1 MGTAAE
7 LTASARQLWNRKG
20 GKLKGLTSGFSKKL
34 FYLMT
39 EPLSLVWLRRDLRLH
54 DNAALYQALKSGRP
68 VLPIFIFDRT
78 ILDALDDR
86 LDRRVEFLVQEVNR
100 LRDEL
105 AKLGSAI
112 VVRYGHPMDVWKK
125 LIEDYTIGEVFTNH
139 DYEVYAK
146 ERDKAIGDLL
156 KDHNIGFRT
165 FKDQTI
171 FERDEVLTGKK
182 TPYTVFTP
190 YSKKWHG
197 KLNDFYLKS
206 YPTEEYFKQFY
217 KTKSLPVP
225 TLKAMDFQPVEKPFP
240 PRTVPDT
247 LIDSYAKTRN
257 FPAMPDSTSELSMH
271 LRFGTI
277 SIRDLAR
284 QAQEADNKTFL
295 NELCWR
301 DFYFQ
306 VLDHFPHVEKHSFR
320 RQYDQI
326 NWRNNEDEFEAWCRG
341 ETGYP
346 IVDAGMRQLNT
357 IGWMHNRVRMITAS
371 FLCKHLLID
380 WRWGEAYFG
389 KKLRDYDLSANN
401 GGWQWAAG
409 SGTDAAPY
417 FRVFNPTLQ
426 ANKFDPDDNYVKEW
440 VPELNTPK
448 YPKPIVEHKMARDRA
463 IETYKKGL
471 AK

>member
-1 MGTAAE
+1 M
-7 LTASARQLWNRKG
+7 S
-20 GKLKGLTSGFSKKL
+20 
-34 FYLMT
+34 

-54 DNAALYQALKSGRP
+54 DNAALYYALKSGRP
-68 VLPIFIFDRT
+68 VIPVFIFDRV

-100 LRDEL
+100 LHDEL
-105 AKLGSAI
+105 AKLGSTI
-112 VVRYGHPMDVWKK
+112 IVRYGKPVDVWKE
-125 LIEDYTIGEVFTNH
+125 LIETYTIGDVFTNH
-139 DYEVYAK
+139 DYERYAK
-146 ERDKAIGDLL
+146 ERDKTIDELL
-156 KDHNIGFRT
+156 AGHGIGFHT
-165 FKDQTI
+165 SKDQTI
-171 FERDEVLTGKK
+171 FERDEVLSGKK

-190 YSKKWHG
+190 YSRKW
-197 KLNDFYLKS
+197 KDTLTDFYLKS
-206 YPTEEYFKQFY
+206 YPTEKYKKQFWQ
-217 KTKSLPVP
+217 TNPEPLP
-225 TLKAMDFQPVEKPFP
+225 TLKEMGFQPVGEPFP
-240 PRTVPDT
+240 DRTVADK
-247 LIDSYAKTRN
+247 LLDSYNRTRD
-257 FPAMPDSTSELSMH
+257 FPALPHSTSQLSIH

-277 SIRDLAR
+277 SVRELVR
-284 QAQEADNKTFL
+284 QAKAADDQTFL

-306 VLDHFPHVEKHSFR
+306 VLDHFPHVEQYSFR
-320 RQYDQI
+320 REYDQI
-326 NWRNNEDEFEAWCRG
+326 EWRNNEEEFDKWCRG

-417 FRVFNPTLQ
+417 FRVFNPTAQ
-426 ANKFDPDDNYVKEW
+426 AQRFDPKSVYIRQW
-440 VPELNTPK
+440 VPEVDQPA
-448 YPKPIVEHKMARDRA
+448 YPKPMVDHAMARQRA
-463 IETYKKGL
+463 IDTYRKAL
-471 AK
+471 AKVK

>member
-1 MGTAAE
+1 MSE
-7 LTASARQLWNRKG
+7 R
-20 GKLKGLTSGFSKKL
+20 
-34 FYLMT
+34 
-39 EPLSLVWLRRDLRLH
+39 LSMVWLRRDLRLH
-54 DNAALYQALKSGRP
+54 DNAALYHAFRSGHP
-68 VLPIFIFDRT
+68 VLPVFIFDRT
-78 ILDALDDR
+78 ILDALEDR
-86 LDRRVEFLVQEVNR
+86 HDRRVDFLVQEINR
-100 LRDEL
+100 LHDEL
-105 AKLGSAI
+105 AKMGSTLI
-112 VVRYGHPMDVWKK
+112 VRYGKPLDVWKK
-125 LIEDYTIGEVFTNH
+125 LAEEYTIDQVFTNH

-146 ERDKAIGDLL
+146 DRDKAVGELL
-156 KDHNIGFRT
+156 AEQGIGFQT
-165 FKDQTI
+165 SKDQAI
-171 FERDEVLTGKK
+171 FERDEVLTTGGS
-182 TPYTVFTP
+182 PYTVFTP
-190 YSKKWHG
+190 YSRNWHN
-197 KLNDFYLKS
+197 KLTPFYLKS
-206 YPTEEYFKQFY
+206 YPTEHYVNQFW
-217 KTKSLPVP
+217 KT
-225 TLKAMDFQPVEKPFP
+225 KPFP
-240 PRTVPDT
+240 VPSLADMNFKPVDEPFPKRTVASSVLDT
-247 LIDSYAKTRN
+247 YDETRD
-257 FPAMPDSTSELSMH
+257 FPALPHGTSQLSMH

-284 QAQEADNKTFL
+284 QAKEAKDKTFL

-320 RQYDQI
+320 REYDQI
-326 NWRNNEDEFEAWCRG
+326 EWRNNEAEFDRWCQG

-426 ANKFDPDDNYVKEW
+426 AQKFDPKGEYIRHW
-440 VPELNTPK
+440 VPELNGLN
-448 YPKPIVEHKMARDRA
+448 YPQPMVDHAMARQRA
-463 IETYKKGL
+463 INTYKRALTK
-471 AK
+471 

>member
-1 MGTAAE
+1 M
-7 LTASARQLWNRKG
+7 S
-20 GKLKGLTSGFSKKL
+20 
-34 FYLMT
+34 

-54 DNAALYQALKSGRP
+54 DNAALYHALKRGRP
-68 VLPIFIFDRT
+68 VLPVFIFDRT

-86 LDRRVEFLVQEVNR
+86 CDRRVEFLVQEIDR
-100 LRDEL
+100 LRTEL

-112 VVRYGHPMDVWKK
+112 IVRYGKPIDVWKE
-125 LIEDYTIGEVFTNH
+125 LITQYTIADVFTNH
-139 DYEVYAK
+139 DYEGYAK

-156 KDHNIGFRT
+156 AEQGIGFHT
-165 FKDQTI
+165 SKDQTL
-171 FERDEVLTGKK
+171 FERDEVLSGKK

-190 YSKKWHG
+190 YSRKWRE
-197 KLNDFYLKS
+197 KLTDFYLKP
-206 YPTEEYFKQFY
+206 YPTEKYAGHY
-217 KTKSLPVP
+217 WKTEPLPMP
-225 TLKAMDFQPVEKPFP
+225 TLKEMDFQPVGEPFP
-240 PRTVPDT
+240 ARTVSET
-247 LIDSYAKTRN
+247 LLNDYKKTRD
-257 FPAMPDSTSELSMH
+257 FPALPHGTSQLGIH
-271 LRFGTI
+271 LRFGTV
-277 SIRDLAR
+277 SVRDLAR
-284 QAQEADNKTFL
+284 QAKEADDQTFL
-295 NELCWR
+295 TELCWR

-306 VLDHFPHVEKHSFR
+306 VLDHFPHVEKNSFR

-326 NWRNNEDEFEAWCRG
+326 EWRNNEDEFDKWCRG

-426 ANKFDPDDNYVKEW
+426 AGKFDPKGVYIRHW
-440 VPELNTPK
+440 VPEVDKPT
-448 YPKPIVEHKMARDRA
+448 YPKPMVEHTMARQRA
-463 IETYKKGL
+463 VDTYRKAL
-471 AK
+471 AKVKLN

>member
-1 MGTAAE
+1 M
-7 LTASARQLWNRKG
+7 S
-20 GKLKGLTSGFSKKL
+20 
-34 FYLMT
+34 

-54 DNAALYQALKSGRP
+54 DNAAVYYALKSGRP
-68 VLPIFIFDRT
+68 VMPVFIFDRT
-78 ILDALDDR
+78 ILDDLDDR
-86 LDRRVEFLVQEVNR
+86 QDRRVEFLVQEVNR
-100 LRDEL
+100 LQDEL
-105 AKLGSAI
+105 AKMGSTLL
-112 VVRYGHPMDVWKK
+112 VRYGKPIDVWKE
-125 LIEDYTIGEVFTNH
+125 LISQYSIADVFTNH

-146 ERDKAIGDLL
+146 ERDKAIGKLL
-156 KDHNIGFRT
+156 AEQGIGFHT
-165 FKDQTI
+165 SKDQVI

-190 YSKKWHG
+190 YSRNWKE
-197 KLNDFYLKS
+197 KLTGFYLKS
-206 YPTEEYFKQFY
+206 YPTENYFNHFW
-217 KTKSLPVP
+217 KTSPEKAL
-225 TLKAMDFQPVEKPFP
+225 TLQAMDFKPIGESFP
-240 PRTVPDT
+240 ARTAPDT
-247 LIDSYAKTRN
+247 LLDNYNQTRD
-257 FPAMPDSTSELSMH
+257 FPALPHGTSQLGMH

-284 QAQEADNKTFL
+284 QAKAAEDKTFL

-320 RQYDQI
+320 REYDEI
-326 NWRNNEDEFEAWCRG
+326 NWRNNEDEFGKWCEG
-341 ETGYP
+341 KTGYP

-380 WRWGEAYFG
+380 WRWGEAYFA

-426 ANKFDPDDNYVKEW
+426 AKKFDPKGEYIRQW
-440 VPELNTPK
+440 VPEVEQSD
-448 YPKPIVEHKMARDRA
+448 YPKPIVEHTMARQRA
-463 IETYKKGL
+463 IDTYRKALRKG
-471 AK
+471 